1 METHLRMAGP
11 LSPSHWVMK
20 QVSALTGHQ
29 ADLSRFENPQ
39 GDPGWYGPD
48 SVIWQ
53 VHAHFVAMMVG
64 GIGSLMLQALH
75 PRALA
80 AVWDHSNFRHDLTGR
95 LGRTA
100 YFIAATTFGPE
111 DLAQEVIDRVNR
123 IHAQIRG
130 IMPDGRTYQAN
141 EPELVEWVHMAEVHC
156 FLQAYQS
163 LSTRPLGPVE
173 ANRYLRE
180 VGRSG
185 LALGARTVPET
196 LDELASGLAAR
207 RSDLQID
214 ERTRQTHAWIEALP
228 RQSPQTW
235 LTQAM
240 VTQALSTLPDW
251 ALALMGRSQN
261 EANWQ
266 GGWRRRMLLA
276 LGAALQPTLLEQGVA
291 GVARRRV
298 LAD

>member
-1 METHLRMAGP
+1 METHLPMAGP
-11 LSPSHWVMK
+11 LSPSHWLMK
-20 QVSALTGHQ
+20 QVGALTGHQ
-29 ADLSRFENPQ
+29 ADLSRFAHPP

-48 SVIWQ
+48 SVIWR

-75 PRALA
+75 PRALG

-111 DLAQEVIDRVNR
+111 DLVNEVLARVNR
-123 IHAQIRG
+123 IHAGIRG
-130 IMPDGRTYQAN
+130 SLPDGRSYQAN
-141 EPELVEWVHMAEVHC
+141 EPELVEWVHLAEVHC
-156 FLQAYQS
+156 FLQAHQS
-163 LSTRPLGPVE
+163 LGTHPLGPAE
-173 ANRYLRE
+173 ANQYVRE

-196 LDELASGLAAR
+196 VEALAQGLASRQA
-207 RSDLQID
+207 DLLID

-228 RQSPQTW
+228 QQSPQPW
-235 LTQAM
+235 LTQLM
-240 VTQALSTLPDW
+240 VDQATSTLPDW
-251 ALALMGRSQN
+251 ALALMGKPRPHPGPLGQ
-261 EANWQ
+261 
-266 GGWRRRMLLA
+266 WRRRTLKA
-276 LGAALQPTLLEQGVA
+276 LGAAIQPTLLEQGVA

-298 LAD
+298 EGG